1 MSKEESILKGCK
13 EGKRSAQKQFYDQ
26 YVSVMFA
33 VCLRYAKNHDEAED
47 LVQEGFLKVFQNINS
62 FRQQGSLEGWI
73 KRIMVN
79 HALNHYKKNRK
90 AIFFEDV
97 AEINE
102 LDILDQNE
110 ESDLPEPI
118 PPEKLLEFIQSLPEG
133 YRMVFNLY
141 VFENYGHKEIASTLN
156 ISENTSKTQ
165 LMKARR
171 HLKKSINDFLPKQE
185 IALVNER

>member
-1 MSKEESILKGCK
+1 MVKEESILKGCK
-13 EGKRSAQKQFYDQ
+13 EGKRSAQKLLYDH

-62 FRQQGSLEGWI
+62 FRQQGSLEGWM

-90 AIFFEDV
+90 ELFFEDV
-97 AEINE
+97 NEINE
-102 LDILDQNE
+102 LEILDQNE
-110 ESDLPEPI
+110 ETDLPEPI

-141 VFENYGHKEIASTLN
+141 VFEDYGHKEIAATLN

-171 HLKKSINDFLPKQE
+171 YLKKRVSDFLPKQE
-185 IALVNER
+185 KVLVNER